1 MSSTTR
7 ARTPTPLLVRG
18 RNRELA
24 ILEVV
29 VREVRPA
36 VVRGRPGAG
45 VSTILDEVAR
55 RAVTEGVR
63 VGRLRPRPWAGST
76 LELVDD
82 LEPMLAG
89 RDKVLVVLDDADL
102 CDPAQRAEVVRRCQ
116 RSRAPLLAGAH
127 TAVPEISGANEC
139 TLVELGSLERAGVAD
154 VVGDALGEKLT
165 NASGLV
171 SAYHRASAG
180 NPAVLRAILDDPELR
195 AEFAAAGAAPDPTD
209 HAPRLARAL
218 TASVHRRLAALDPLA
233 LLAVG
238 VSAVAGALVPAGVVE
253 DAVGPAPLARA
264 VESGLLV
271 HTPDGTPAFRHGAV
285 RRIVLEELPAAVHAD
300 VRRRLL
306 DAAHAHG
313 LTVVPDDV
321 LTPG

>member
-7 ARTPTPLLVRG
+7 APRPAPQVVRG

-24 ILEVV
+24 ILQVV
-29 VREVRPA
+29 VREVRSA

-45 VSTILDEVAR
+45 VSTMLDETAR
-55 RAVTEGVR
+55 RAASEGAR
-63 VGRLRPRPWAGST
+63 VGRLRPRPWAAST
-76 LELVDD
+76 LELLDD
-82 LEPMLAG
+82 LEPMLTG
-89 RDKVLVVLDDADL
+89 RDKVVVVLDDADL

-116 RSRAPLLAGAH
+116 RSRAPLLVGAH
-127 TAVPEISGANEC
+127 GDVPEVAEVRDC
-139 TLVELGSLERAGVAD
+139 TLIELGGLERAGVAD
-154 VVGDALGEKLT
+154 LVGDALGQQLEGS
-165 NASGLV
+165 SGLV

-180 NPAVLRAILDDPELR
+180 NPGVLRAVLDDPELR

-209 HAPRLARAL
+209 HAPRLAHAL
-218 TASVHRRLAALDPLA
+218 VDSVRRRLAMLDPEV

-300 VRRRLL
+300 VRHRLL

-321 LTPG
+321 LTLG

>member
-1 MSSTTR
+1 MSSTGR
-7 ARTPTPLLVRG
+7 AASGAPLVVRG

-36 VVRGRPGAG
+36 VVRGRSG
-45 VSTILDEVAR
+45 VGVTTMLDEAAR
-55 RAVTEGVR
+55 RAATDGVR
-63 VGRLRPRPWAGST
+63 VSRLRPRPWAASP
-76 LELVDD
+76 LDLIDE

-89 RDKVLVVLDDADL
+89 RDKLLVVLDDADQ
-102 CDPAQRAEVVRRCQ
+102 CDPAQRAEVVRRCH
-116 RSRAPLLAGAH
+116 RSRAPLLVGAH
-127 TAVPEISGANEC
+127 GDVPEISDDRDC
-139 TLVELGSLERAGVAD
+139 TLIDLACLERAAVAD
-154 VVGDALGEKLT
+154 VVGAAMGERLEGS
-165 NASGLV
+165 SGLV

-180 NPAVLRAILDDPELR
+180 NPGVLAALLDDPTLR
-195 AEFAAAGAAPDPTD
+195 EEFAAAGAAADPTD
-209 HAPRLARAL
+209 LAPRLAQAL
-218 TASVHRRLAALDPLA
+218 SGSVHRRLGELDPLA
-233 LLAVG
+233 LLAIG
-238 VSAVAGALVPAGVVE
+238 VSAVAGPLIPAGVVE
-253 DAVGPAPLARA
+253 DAVGPAALARA

-306 DAAHAHG
+306 DAARAHG

-321 LTPG
+321 LTPS